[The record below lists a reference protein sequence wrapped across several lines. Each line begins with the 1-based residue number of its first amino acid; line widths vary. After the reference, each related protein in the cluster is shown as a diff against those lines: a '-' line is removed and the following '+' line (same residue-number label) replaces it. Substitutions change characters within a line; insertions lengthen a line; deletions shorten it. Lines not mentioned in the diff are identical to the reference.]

1 MSGKS
6 VVTVTDKR
14 TVHTDAL
21 DILGRVITDD
31 DQIGRDAIH
40 LAVEPVVAGQTLH
53 AGMEVGRRADGTFG
67 YSNITKTLGIVD
79 PFIRDIIQI
88 GEKFLLVIYPRQ
100 ITTLRH
106 VWEHAEF
113 GPEVRNPAL
122 KSPEPKTF
130 HLILDTSGPNKI
142 NTIRAIRTITKLGL
156 KEAKDL
162 TDVTPSF
169 IMENVS
175 YDAALI
181 GYNHMMQ
188 FAGVKIVEAKPQEKP
203 ELIVTFP
210 EPVAQSTPAITQAQ
224 KESKAWI
231 TQFAY
236 DLKKNEYD
244 EYAEG
249 HTFDEI
255 MAIAENYLD
264 TGSYGDIGN
273 SDIYDQDW
281 QGFWM
286 HFKVLTGREP
296 EEGDDGGFFNCSC

>member
-21 DILGRVITDD
+21 DILGRVITDE

-106 VWEHAEF
+106 VWEHPEF
-113 GPEVRNPAL
+113 GPDVINPATVTESKL
-122 KSPEPKTF
+122 Y
-130 HLILDTSGPNKI
+130 HVILESSGLNKI
-142 NTIRAIRTITKLGL
+142 NTIKTIRQITSLGL

-162 TDVTPSF
+162 TDNCPSF
-169 IMENVS
+169 VMEHVS
-175 YDAALI
+175 YDVAETA
-181 GYNHMMQ
+181 YNHLKTVADAQ
-188 FAGVKIVEAKPQEKP
+188 IVEAKPQEKP

-231 TQFAY
+231 TQFAH

-244 EYAEG
+244 AYAEG

-264 TGSYGDIGN
+264 TGIYDDIGN

-296 EEGDDGGFFNCSC
+296 EDGDDGSFFSCSC